1 MDVPFIDSIIDG
13 DQGGHDENLSNTDLG
28 NDDD

>member
-1 MDVPFIDSIIDG
+1 MDVPFVDSLIDSDPG
-13 DQGGHDENLSNTDLG
+13 DHDENLSNTDLG

>member
-13 DQGGHDENLSNTDLG
+13 DQGDHDENLSNTDLG
-28 NDDD
+28 NDD